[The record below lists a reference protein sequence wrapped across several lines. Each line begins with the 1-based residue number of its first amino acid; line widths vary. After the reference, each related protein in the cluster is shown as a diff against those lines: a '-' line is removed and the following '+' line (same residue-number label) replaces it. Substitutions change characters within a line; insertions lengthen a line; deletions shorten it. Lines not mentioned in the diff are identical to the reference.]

1 MTEAQF
7 IFMHTSGIRNAG
19 TNLHLNITTVNQV
32 GRVSSIVIGQQALQ
46 IDNNTT
52 DTDLNNVL
60 EQVEQIQF
68 TFIAERNLGQPDVNL
83 EFNIPITN
91 KAYYNATSY
100 DPFFYFQFEDILINP
115 ATQYTNLNNDYQVL
129 QVNLTPFLLDIQ
141 FGFSEYN
148 ALIGNAL
155 DNRKSKLRVES
166 NRTEDSVLPTNWQAI
181 MSGSAFPA
189 TVQDS
194 LYYDTGWVRGRYNGA
209 KITATGN
216 SSVAPAIN
224 GTPFQGEIFTYDA
237 DDTFICSTTREKVV
251 IEDMLHTSTQPL
263 PSFVSSSV
271 TEGTDHLNLG
281 PILPG
286 PGDLF
291 TLQLNGGST
300 NVPDIPIQPG
310 DILSAEND
318 TPTPPE
324 TQFELF
330 RVASTSENGDLIY
343 VERGYNLTTQGS
355 HDATPLYKLERYD
368 LFKFEEG
375 TTEYLRLINDAKV
388 YVQGNNTIVNTDKYG
403 NVVSEVKCT

>member
-189 TVQDS
+189 TIQDS

-237 DDTFICSTTREKVV
+237 DDIFICSTTREKVV

-271 TEGTDHLNLG
+271 KDEDSTDLLLGNLIDQG
-281 PILPG
+281 NGEFRI
-286 PGDLF
+286 DIF
-291 TLQLNGGST
+291 GGSSDNT
-300 NVPDIPIQPG
+300 PYPPLQPG
-310 DILSAEND
+310 DILSSEND
-318 TPTPPE
+318 NTPPLE
-324 TQFELF
+324 FELF
-330 RVASTSENGDLIY
+330 RVNYQDGAFVY
-343 VERGYNLTTQGS
+343 VERGYNSSPQGTHTS
-355 HDATPLYKLERYD
+355 TPLYKLERYD

>member
-19 TNLHLNITTVNQV
+19 TNLHLNITTVNNI

-68 TFIAERNLGQPDVNL
+68 TFIGERNFGLPDVNL

-100 DPFFYFQFEDILINP
+100 DPFFYFQFEDILIKL
-115 ATQYTNLNNDYQVL
+115 AAQYTNLNNDYQVL

-166 NRTEDSVLPTNWQAI
+166 NRTEDSMLPTNWQAI

-216 SSVAPAIN
+216 SSIAPAIN

-271 TEGTDHLNLG
+271 TQGTDHLDIG
-281 PILPG
+281 QILPG
-286 PGDLF
+286 PGDLT
-291 TLQLNGGST
+291 TLVLNGGGS
-300 NVPDIPIQPG
+300 NGNAPDIPIQPG

-330 RVASTSENGDLIY
+330 RVASTNENGDQIY
-343 VERGYNLTTQGS
+343 VERGYNLTTQGVIEG
-355 HDATPLYKLERYD
+355 TLLYKLERYD

-388 YVQGNNTIVNTDKYG
+388 
-403 NVVSEVKCT
+403 